1 MGGVGGAHRMTAVY
15 APNLAAFDLGD
26 HVFPAGKYRV
36 LARMLEKKGW
46 TLMPVEHPAS
56 WEDLCLVH
64 TPAYLEDLRH
74 TRWTPRTRYSEIPLT
89 PEIVEAFRLMAAGTL
104 LAARQ
109 ALEQGGGFH
118 IGGGFHHAY
127 PDHAEGFCYVNDL
140 AFAVR
145 KLQQEGLIQ
154 KAAVVDLDV
163 HQGNGT
169 ARIFQGD
176 SAVFTFSMHQE
187 DLYPL
192 PKEAGDL
199 DVGLPRGTDDEAYL
213 TALRRHLPRV
223 WAFEPDLLLYQAG
236 VDPFQEDQ
244 LGGLALTADG
254 LRERDRL
261 VIEGAVR
268 RKIPV
273 VVTLGGGYARRMED
287 TVRLHLQ
294 TAEVLETAL
303 SGVDNPSLGAYI

>member
-1 MGGVGGAHRMTAVY
+1 MKAVY
-15 APNLAAFDLGD
+15 APALASFDLGD
-26 HVFPAGKYRV
+26 HVFPAGKYRA
-36 LARMLEKKGW
+36 LALLLEERGW
-46 TLMPVEHPAS
+46 TLLPVEQPAS
-56 WEDLCLVH
+56 WEDLVLVH

-74 TRWTPRTRYSEIPLT
+74 ARWTPRTRFSEIPLT

-109 ALEQGGGFH
+109 ALETGGCFH

-127 PDHAEGFCYVNDL
+127 PDHGEGFCYINDL
-140 AFAVR
+140 AFAIR
-145 KLQQEGLIQ
+145 KLQQEGTIQ

-169 ARIFQGD
+169 AFIFQGD
-176 SAVFTFSMHQE
+176 PTVFTFSMHQE
-187 DLYPL
+187 DLYPV
-192 PKEAGDL
+192 PKETGDL
-199 DVGLPRGTDDEAYL
+199 DVGLPGGTGDEPYL
-213 TALRRHLPRV
+213 TALREHLPRV
-223 WAFEPDLLLYQAG
+223 WAFAPDVVLYQAG

-244 LGGLALTADG
+244 LGGLVLTAEG

-268 RKIPV
+268 RGIPV

-294 TAEVLETAL
+294 TAEVLEAAL
-303 SGVDNPSLGAYI
+303 PGVDNPRADTYI